1 MSFAA
6 REHYREVNDY
16 FNEKAE
22 VYDDVDEQLYWV
34 LSDIFF
40 KEVLKREIPALFADK
55 QEVRLLDAGAGTG
68 RWTLFFYELFR
79 QWFVISGDLIDINAQ
94 MLEQARKKI
103 SKAGLDERFLCWE
116 GDIEEMLEMKNGYYD
131 IALSF
136 YNVIS
141 FVDNPQ
147 KALAS
152 IAEKL
157 KEEGVHISIVANKY
171 HAYYFSLLT
180 NQLDELDMIRAH
192 SKVRFNKQMPYIHCF
207 SPEELRE
214 LYLRSGYRKVKVIGG
229 PNFFYPGMEET
240 LTSGSTG
247 RIDQVLSNEAVFR
260 KILEIELECYD
271 RQDLTGRG
279 NVLMAIARK

>member
-16 FNEKAE
+16 FTEKAE

-34 LSDIFF
+34 LSDMFF
-40 KEVLKREIPALFADK
+40 KEVLKREIPALFDDK

-103 SKAGLDERFLCWE
+103 SKAGLDERFRCWE
-116 GDIEEMLEMKNGYYD
+116 DNIEEMLEIKNWHYD

-214 LYLRSGYRKVKVIGG
+214 LYLRSGYRKVRVIGG

-240 LTSGSTG
+240 LTSGSTD

-260 KILEIELECYD
+260 RILEIELECYD